1 MPQAFSSSGARRHLA
16 LRSRPIAW
24 TKVLLCVVAAFT
36 LSGHAQGQ
44 SVSNGRT
51 LYSTPLVTGQLS
63 CSNAQC
69 HANDP
74 TTNQNRIRNGAN
86 SPATIE
92 NAINSGVSDMAFLR
106 GRLTASQL
114 ADLAAYIANPRA
126 TNTAPVATLSSTTLG
141 FGSVNTGST
150 SSEQTIT
157 LSNTGAAN
165 LQLSAI
171 SVSGTEFALVGGTC
185 TATTA
190 LAVSASCTVILT
202 FAPTAVGVRSA
213 TLTINHNATV
223 STSTVSLAG
232 TGVAATP
239 PTTTTP
245 IVEYYFP
252 ALDYYFITSRAN
264 DIALLD
270 TLAAWL
276 RTGKSFKV
284 YVNAQPGS
292 SAINRYYFDQVAV
305 NNSRGSHFYTL
316 VQPEKDLLAS
326 LNPSNSQAPRLPYNE
341 GVDSFAFA
349 PVVEGVGGSCAAG
362 LTPVYRIFRG
372 QAKFPDNPNH
382 RFTTDP
388 AIYNT
393 FVALG
398 WDGEGVKFCVP
409 S

>member
-1 MPQAFSSSGARRHLA
+1 MTPPATHQRLAALFATLAFSALSTFSS
-16 LRSRPIAW
+16 
-24 TKVLLCVVAAFT
+24 VA
-36 LSGHAQGQ
+36 HAQ
-44 SVSNGRT
+44 SVSNGRA
-51 LYSTPLVTGQLS
+51 LYTAILVSGQLS
-63 CSNAQC
+63 CGNAQC

-86 SPATIE
+86 TPGAIDA
-92 NAINSGVSDMAFLR
+92 AINGGVSDMAFLR

-126 TNTAPVATLSSTTLG
+126 TNTAPVATLSSTTIG
-141 FGSVNTGST
+141 FGSVNVGTT
-150 SSEQTIT
+150 SNPQTIT
-157 LSNTGAAN
+157 LSNTGAAP

-171 SVSGTEFALVGGTC
+171 SVSNTEFAVTGGTC
-185 TATTA
+185 TPTTT
-190 LAVSASCTVILT
+190 LAVSANCMIDLT
-202 FAPTAVGVRSA
+202 FTPAAVGVRSA

-223 STSTVSLAG
+223 SSSTVSLAG
-232 TGVAATP
+232 TGVTP
-239 PTTTTP
+239 TQPPATTP
-245 IVEYYFP
+245 VIEYYYA
-252 ALDYYFITSRAN
+252 ALDYYFITSRGN

-270 TLAAWL
+270 TLAAWQ

-284 YVNAQPGS
+284 YVGAQPGS

-305 NNSRGSHFYTL
+305 KNSRGSHFYTL
-316 VQPEKDLLAS
+316 VQAEKDLLAS

-362 LTPVYRIFRG
+362 LTAVYRIFRG
-372 QAKFPDNPNH
+372 QSKFPDNPNH
-382 RFTTDP
+382 RFTTDS
-388 AIYNT
+388 AIYNA

-409 S
+409 N